1 MPETKKTARPA
12 AASPKKRKG
21 TRKKAQ
27 VRSESRT
34 QRSRAGQIAFS
45 VLVFLAVAAVA
56 FFIWARTQG
65 ELSVTENAVGS
76 LLSPVQNAVASATA
90 WARSFAR
97 SIRDRGALKQD
108 NEDLILENMTLQYRV
123 SQLEE
128 AEQENAR
135 LRALLAAQST
145 YEELAPLYAR
155 VIAKGAGPWFDTF
168 SINRGQLQ
176 GVTVGMAVVTGD
188 GLVGRVYEAG
198 LNYAKVLT
206 VIDSR
211 SSIACLIERTRDNG
225 VLTGQLSAD
234 GSGDLCYMYYLPAVN
249 SVMPGDVVITS
260 GLDGSFPKGL
270 RVGTVAE
277 VSRETDTAT
286 RYIVVSPLVDFNH
299 IEEVLV
305 LRTVIETD
313 QEQALPAVPTPTPRP
328 TMTPDP
334 NATPSPAPDDTLQPS
349 AAPNEWSYPTAMPD
363 SPSTIHSGGTL
374 PEDEWAE
381 S

>member
-1 MPETKKTARPA
+1 MPETRKTTPKTGVRRTARTRGKAPRRTA
-12 AASPKKRKG
+12 ARQS
-21 TRKKAQ
+21 
-27 VRSESRT
+27 
-34 QRSRAGQIAFS
+34 RSRAGQIAFS
-45 VLVFLAVAAVA
+45 VLVFLAVLAVA

-76 LLSPVQNAVASATA
+76 LLSPVQNALNSAAT
-90 WARSFAR
+90 WMRSFAQD
-97 SIRDRGALKQD
+97 IRDRGAIKTQ
-108 NEDLILENMTLQYRV
+108 NEELTLENMTLQYRV

-128 AEQENAR
+128 AERENER
-135 LRALLAAQST
+135 LKALLSAQSA
-145 YEELAPLYAR
+145 YEELSPIYAR
-155 VIAKGAGPWFDTF
+155 VIAKDAGPWFDTF
-168 SINRGQLQ
+168 SINRGQLS

-198 LNYAKVLT
+198 LNYAKVMS

-225 VLTGQLSAD
+225 VLTGQLSAA
-234 GSGDLCYMYYLPAVN
+234 GSDVLCNMYYLPTVN
-249 SVMPGDVVITS
+249 SVVPGDTVITS
-260 GLDGSFPKGL
+260 GLDGMFPKGL
-270 RVGTVAE
+270 MVGTVAE
-277 VSRETDTAT
+277 VSRQADSAA

-334 NATPSPAPDDTLQPS
+334 NATPSPEPDETSGPSSAPD
-349 AAPNEWSYPTAMPD
+349 EWSYPTQIPD
-363 SPSTIHSGGTL
+363 GVSTIHSGGTM
-374 PEDEWAE
+374 PEDVWAE
-381 S
+381 K